1 MGHAGVDT
9 SLAAW
14 DGASRERN
22 MLMDLVALSDFHAV
36 AASGGF
42 GAAGRATGTPKATL
56 SRRVR
61 SLEAALG
68 VRLLERGS
76 RSVRLTEDGRALQ
89 ERTAG
94 LLEELAEA
102 GEEIAGRAAR
112 PRGRLRVSVPAL
124 VASQSFGAFAAA
136 FVTAHPEVL
145 LEIVVDDRFVDPVA
159 DGFDVV
165 IRANPHLGST
175 LVGKRLSSDVLVV
188 VASPGV
194 PLPTAAFGAVPAIV
208 LTAASNDAAW
218 RMETGSGPVELRLRP
233 VLCCS
238 SMLLVRDAV
247 LAGAGAAIVPQ
258 GLVEREIA
266 AGALVRWG
274 TVRDQSVEAW
284 ALYPSRRLQ
293 SAKVEAF
300 VSMLLTHRAGGDHA

>member
-1 MGHAGVDT
+1 
-9 SLAAW
+9 
-14 DGASRERN
+14 
-22 MLMDLVALSDFHAV
+22 MDLVALSDFHAV

-42 GAAGRATGTPKATL
+42 GAASRATGTPKATL

-68 VRLLERGS
+68 VRLLERGA
-76 RSVRLTEDGRALQ
+76 RSLRLTEEGRALR

-94 LLEELAEA
+94 LLDELAEA
-102 GEEIAGRAAR
+102 GDEIAGRAAR
-112 PRGRLRVSVPAL
+112 PRGKLRVSVPSL

-145 LEIVVDDRFVDPVA
+145 LEVVVDDRFVDPVA

-165 IRANPHLGST
+165 IRANPDLGSA

-188 VASPGV
+188 VAPPAI
-194 PLPTAAFGAVPAIV
+194 PLPTAASGAVPAVV
-208 LTAASNDAAW
+208 LTAAPDEAAW
-218 RMETGSGPVELRLRP
+218 RIETGSGPVELRLRP
-233 VLCCS
+233 VLRCS

-274 TVRDQSVEAW
+274 TIGGRSVEAW
-284 ALYPSRRLQ
+284 ALYASRRLQ
-293 SAKVEAF
+293 SAKVDVF
-300 VSMLLTHRAGGDHA
+300 VSMLLRHRAGAITVQADASERP